1 MTTPKQPATEARRA
15 RIAQRLADLMAERG
29 FAVPDRVEQWTAP
42 YEDAA
47 AILEKLW
54 PAIEAEAAAGM
65 SEQHSDIVALREA
78 LTEAAKMRH
87 EYGKGIASGH
97 DVTWETCFVP
107 ICAKYREL
115 LRDTAPAAAEIEALP
130 LMQAVVDAAAACSDS
145 FLDRYTIPPKADT
158 ERLAAALRRY
168 REQPATEEWGVGESI
183 YPRREQPAT
192 EEAGE

>member
-1 MTTPKQPATEARRA
+1 
-15 RIAQRLADLMAERG
+15 
-29 FAVPDRVEQWTAP
+29 
-42 YEDAA
+42 
-47 AILEKLW
+47 
-54 PAIEAEAAAGM
+54 M